1 MQAVKMLA
9 VIAVL
14 ASVIIWSTGCA
25 VKSPYEP
32 PQTVIYAK
40 YKAPVS
46 IGTKGDLGSKVGK
59 EVVKTYFSLVSVGD
73 NSVKTAAEN
82 AGIKKIKHI
91 GYEWENI
98 LFIYQETTIVVYG
111 D

>member
-1 MQAVKMLA
+1 MKAVKMLLALA
-9 VIAVL
+9 VFTGIA
-14 ASVIIWSTGCA
+14 ICITGCA
-25 VKSPYEP
+25 VKAPYEP

-46 IGTKGDLGSKVGK
+46 IGTTGDLGSKKGR

-98 LFIYQETTIVVYG
+98 LFIYQETAIVVYG